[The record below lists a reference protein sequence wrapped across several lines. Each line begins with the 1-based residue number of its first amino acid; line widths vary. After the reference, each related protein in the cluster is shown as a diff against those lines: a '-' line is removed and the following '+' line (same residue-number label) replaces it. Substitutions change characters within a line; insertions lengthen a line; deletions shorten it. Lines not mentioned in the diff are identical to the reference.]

1 MNFPTIVSRR
11 DAVLLA
17 LAAVAAGP
25 STSRAD
31 DYPSRPVKIVAP
43 FGAGGPTDVYTRS
56 IANELQKSLGQTFFI
71 EDRPGAGTTIGTDLV
86 AHAAPDGYTLL
97 MVSGTQTVNETL
109 YAQKPYQLMRDL
121 TPVAPLMD
129 TDLVL
134 VVHPSV
140 PAKTLQELLALA
152 KAKPGTLN
160 YGSSGP
166 GSNYHMA
173 AELLKSLTGID
184 IVHVPYKGSTGMR
197 SDILSGQIQMLF
209 DAIPTMAPTVQSGMV
224 RALATS
230 GRTRSPIL
238 PDVPTFTEAGVAG
251 FQATLWVGFMAPKAT
266 PQPIVD
272 QLSRTI
278 TDILKRPEIKDAW
291 EKQGATP
298 MVMTQA
304 VFTAFMESEIG
315 KWAKVIQGN
324 HIALINEVQDERADE
339 TRRGDQR
346 RGALDHQGW
355 RRQAFHV
362 RKMRRRSETDHGHH
376 PVRARLVHGGTADIR
391 PAGARAAG
399 FLGNGFLRPAKF
411 RLLVRRHGG
420 LRPLH
425 QGSRQQRADRA
436 GRRRLP
442 RGRDLYRHAARQAPS
457 PRLWHFI
464 GRAARR
470 AVRPASS
477 RSGRPPRA

>member
-1 MNFPTIVSRR
+1 MNMPTAVSRR
-11 DAVLLA
+11 DAMLLA
-17 LAAVAAGP
+17 LAGVAAGT
-25 STSRAD
+25 SSSRAD

-43 FGAGGPTDVYTRS
+43 FGAGGPTDVYTRA
-56 IANELQKSLGQTFFI
+56 IANELQKSLHQTFFI
-71 EDRPGAGTTIGTDLV
+71 EDHPGAGTTLGTDLV

-109 YAQKPYQLMRDL
+109 YTKKSYQLMRDL
-121 TPVAPLMD
+121 TPVAPLLD

-140 PAKTLQELLALA
+140 PAKNLQELLALA
-152 KAKPGTLN
+152 RAKPGTLN

-209 DAIPTMAPTVQSGMV
+209 DSIPTMAPTVHSGMV

-230 GRTRSPIL
+230 GRLRSPIL

-291 EKQGATP
+291 EKQGASP

-315 KWAKVIQGN
+315 KWAKVIQAN
-324 HIALINEVQDERADE
+324 HIALIN
-339 TRRGDQR
+339 
-346 RGALDHQGW
+346 
-355 RRQAFHV
+355 
-362 RKMRRRSETDHGHH
+362 
-376 PVRARLVHGGTADIR
+376 
-391 PAGARAAG
+391 
-399 FLGNGFLRPAKF
+399 
-411 RLLVRRHGG
+411 
-420 LRPLH
+420 
-425 QGSRQQRADRA
+425 
-436 GRRRLP
+436 
-442 RGRDLYRHAARQAPS
+442 
-457 PRLWHFI
+457 
-464 GRAARR
+464 
-470 AVRPASS
+470 
-477 RSGRPPRA
+477 